1 VSSLKRLMLAIPL
14 AIGCA
19 AAPTPKPLTYLA
31 SERPQG
37 PIRRKTFP
45 ATGLSFSRGGL
56 YFFNFGFRP
65 AADVRSYVK
74 NSETK
79 TGSPLLTDAD
89 VRLQTP
95 FAIDLL
101 LFGYN
106 SADDRV
112 LLSEPEVVAK

>member
-1 VSSLKRLMLAIPL
+1 L
-14 AIGCA
+14 
-19 AAPTPKPLTYLA
+19 
-31 SERPQG
+31 
-37 PIRRKTFP
+37 
-45 ATGLSFSRGGL
+45 RGGANSETPHVPGVGTAARPNPAKNVPGHRL
-56 YFFNFGFRP
+56 ELQPRRPLFFNFGFRP